1 MSRIGDALKRAGAPD
16 ITDGLLDM
24 PLPGSATAGQLDQTA
39 GVVAEAIPDV
49 QFRTEEPQIPD
60 PPVADS
66 TEATFNGA
74 PVRTDSRLVVN
85 PDLPAIAVEQYRRL
99 AATLHHIQ
107 EDRGVK
113 RVLVSSAVANEGKTL
128 TSINLALTLSQ
139 SYAKRVLLIDADL
152 RRPRVNVVFGLSH
165 GPGLS
170 DALHRREPH
179 KLPVAQVSPLL
190 SILPAGK
197 ATPDPI
203 AGLTSSRMAAILD
216 DATEQFDWVI
226 IDTPPVGLLSDARL
240 LAAMADVALI
250 VVGSGSTP
258 CGAVQRAIDSI
269 GRERVLGIVLNRADE
284 TLAMGGEYHY
294 YYGYYGNSDH
304 RNERG
309 GFLKRL
315 LGR

>member
-16 ITDGLLDM
+16 IADGLLDM
-24 PLPGSATAGQLDQTA
+24 PLASPDVAGSLDQVLVTPGQA
-39 GVVAEAIPDV
+39 PDMRA
-49 QFRTEEPQIPD
+49 RTEELPTGNQ
-60 PPVADS
+60 PVAD
-66 TEATFNGA
+66 EAAPIFNGA
-74 PVRTDSRLVVN
+74 PVRADSRLVVN

-113 RVLVSSAVANEGKTL
+113 RVIVSSAIANEGKTL

-170 DALHRREPH
+170 DALDRREPH
-179 KLPVAQVSPLL
+179 KLPVALVSPLL

-197 ATPDPI
+197 ATADPM
-203 AGLTSSRMAAILD
+203 AGLTSSRMASILD
-216 DATEQFDWVI
+216 DAAEQFDWVI
-226 IDTPPVGLLSDARL
+226 IDTPPVGLLSDAKL
-240 LAAMADVALI
+240 LAAMADLALI
-250 VVGSGSTP
+250 VVGAGTTP
-258 CGAVQRAIDSI
+258 CGAVQRAIDAI
-269 GRERVLGIVLNRADE
+269 GRERVVGVVLNRADE
-284 TLAMGGEYHY
+284 TLATGGEYHY

-304 RNERG
+304 RNGRG